1 MAIMLFTDFGSN
13 DLYVGQVKAVLERYA
28 PGVTVIDLLHEAPTF
43 DPRASAHLLA
53 ALARQIPRGTV
64 VMGVVDPGVGG
75 SRDAV
80 VLRADGRW
88 YVGPDNGL
96 LSVIAGRATTRS
108 LWRLVSTPPDASVSF
123 HGRDVFAPLAASV
136 ATDDFPNESV
146 EQASRLAVMLP
157 HEEAAEVIYIDHYG
171 NAFTGLRA
179 AAAPPGGRLVVGA
192 HTVSRARVFSDVPAG
207 QAFWYEN
214 SLGLVEIAVNGAS
227 CAARLQVNLGASVSW
242 AADSPS

>member
-1 MAIMLFTDFGSN
+1 MAIMLYTDFGSN

-53 ALARQIPRGTV
+53 ALALQIPRGTV

-96 LSVIAGRATTRS
+96 FSVVAGRAATRS
-108 LWRLVSTPPDASVSF
+108 LWCVVSTPPDASASF

-146 EQASRLAVMLP
+146 EQATRLALTLP
-157 HEEAAEVIYIDHYG
+157 HEDAAEVIYIDHYG
-171 NAFTGLRA
+171 NAFTGVRA
-179 AAAPPGGRLVVGA
+179 AGISPTAKLLIGSHAVP
-192 HTVSRARVFSDVPAG
+192 HARVFSDVPVG
-207 QAFWYEN
+207 QAFWYAN

-227 CAARLQVNLGASVSW
+227 CAARLQVALGMPVSW
-242 AADSPS
+242 ATDYPV